1 VTKVT
6 IPLYNLGLSTKKMN
20 IYIMPICP
28 YIVTGT
34 GYEVS
39 NMWIYHFRE
48 GKTSDMG
55 IWLIYYNDDDYYYY

>member
-1 VTKVT
+1 
-6 IPLYNLGLSTKKMN
+6 
-20 IYIMPICP
+20 MPICP

-55 IWLIYYNDDDYYYY
+55 IWLIYYNDDDYYY